1 MSAALEPLRARVDA
15 LGWPG
20 VAGIALVV
28 FAAAM
33 WVSAVQP
40 AIAERDL
47 LQMEADKLERRSR
60 GAATAGERPP
70 TAPEQL
76 ATFYAFFPGAAS
88 TPDWLAKVNA
98 AAKANGLTLAAG
110 EYKVSKAGTPRL
122 ARYQITLPVQGTYPQ
137 IRGFVGA
144 VLADVPAA
152 VVEEVSLKRESVENA
167 KLDARVRITLYL
179 AAPGL
184 AAPAAR
190 EAGA

>member
-1 MSAALEPLRARVDA
+1 MSAVIEALRARVET
-15 LGWPG
+15 LGGPG
-20 VAGIALVV
+20 VAGIALAV

-47 LQMEADKLERRSR
+47 LELEAQKLERRNR
-60 GAATAGERPP
+60 GSATAAERAP

-76 ATFYAFFPGAAS
+76 ATFYAFFPSAAS

-122 ARYQITLPVQGTYPQ
+122 ARYQITLPVQGAYPQ

-144 VLADVPAA
+144 VLAEVPAA
-152 VVEEVSLKRESVENA
+152 VVEEVSLKRESVESA
-167 KLDARVRITLYL
+167 KLEARIRITLYL
-179 AAPGL
+179 TAPGL
-184 AAPAAR
+184 R